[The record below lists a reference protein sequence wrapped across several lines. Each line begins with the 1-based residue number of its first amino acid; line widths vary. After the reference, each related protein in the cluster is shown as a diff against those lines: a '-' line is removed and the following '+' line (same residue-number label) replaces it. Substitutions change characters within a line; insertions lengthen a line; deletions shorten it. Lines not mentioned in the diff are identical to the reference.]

1 MIKDIEYIVKNFIF
15 SEAYLLKKRLK
26 RAINKSYEKELNFI
40 NRFRDPNKNAI
51 DVGVYRGVY
60 SYKLSKLYKHVYSFE
75 PNSLIFP
82 FLQKNLPKIISNI
95 SLYNYALSNESGVA
109 RLNIPTRSKS
119 FLKSNYEELY
129 QLGAASIHE
138 KNKFNKFHSIKVERK
153 RLDDVLVDKNIGF
166 IKIDVEGH
174 EKEVIDGSKKIIN
187 ENRPI
192 LLVEIEERH
201 SKNKVID
208 TINYINNL
216 GYLSFFV
223 LNNELVETKN
233 LENFNSINNFIFK
246 SK

>member
-26 RAINKSYEKELNFI
+26 RTINKSYEKELNFI

-109 RLNIPTRSKS
+109 RLNMPIRSKS

-138 KNKFNKFHSIKVERK
+138 KNKFDKFHSIKVERK
-153 RLDDVLVDKNIGF
+153 RLDDVLVGENIGF

-174 EKEVIDGSKKIIN
+174 EKEVIAGSKRIIN

-223 LNNELVETKN
+223 SRNELVETKN
-233 LENFNSINNFIFK
+233 LESFNNINNFIFK
-246 SK
+246 SQ

>member
-26 RAINKSYEKELNFI
+26 RTINKSYEKELNFI

-109 RLNIPTRSKS
+109 RLNMPIRSKS
-119 FLKSNYEELY
+119 FLKSNYEEL
-129 QLGAASIHE
+129 
-138 KNKFNKFHSIKVERK
+138 
-153 RLDDVLVDKNIGF
+153 
-166 IKIDVEGH
+166 
-174 EKEVIDGSKKIIN
+174 
-187 ENRPI
+187 
-192 LLVEIEERH
+192 
-201 SKNKVID
+201 
-208 TINYINNL
+208 
-216 GYLSFFV
+216 
-223 LNNELVETKN
+223 
-233 LENFNSINNFIFK
+233 
-246 SK
+246 

>member
-1 MIKDIEYIVKNFIF
+1 MIKDIEYIIKNLIF
-15 SEAYLLKKRLK
+15 SETYLLKKRLK
-26 RAINKSYEKELNFI
+26 RSINKGYEKELNFI

-82 FLQKNLPKIISNI
+82 FLKKNLPKIIANI
-95 SLYNYALSNESGVA
+95 NLYNYALSDEPGIT
-109 RLNIPTRSKS
+109 RLKIPIRSKS

-138 KNKFNKFHSIKVERK
+138 KNKFDKFHTIEVERK
-153 RLDDVLVDKNIGF
+153 KLDDVLIDKNIGF

-174 EKEVIDGSKKIIN
+174 EKEVIAGSKKIIS

-216 GYLSFFV
+216 GYASFFV
-223 LNNELVETKN
+223 SKNELIETKN
-233 LENFNSINNFIFK
+233 LESFNNINNFIFK
-246 SK
+246 SQ